1 MFFLTIFLCF
11 LTKIKLCC
19 IIFIEFNRTA
29 FFNWWGKSTYKGRR
43 GGKKMNRKFLDEVLS
58 FVEDESIKKS
68 AIDSIM
74 SKNGE
79 DIEKHKVEVATLKNE
94 IKTKDG
100 VIDNLNNKI
109 KENENID
116 IEAIKKEQFDLGKE
130 EGTKEVETFK
140 KSVALENAL
149 KSTKAKDIKL
159 LSALIDNEK
168 INYEEKDGKFEITG
182 LDDQITE
189 IKKSHDY
196 LFEVEK
202 SQEPTQRVNVGDGH
216 TTTPTN
222 QPSTLAGALHDKYG
236 K

>member
-1 MFFLTIFLCF
+1 MREFLKGLDLDTETINTIMAEYGKNFTEL
-11 LTKIKLCC
+11 KEERDKLKD
-19 IIFIEFNRTA
+19 EN
-29 FFNWWGKSTYKGRR
+29 KSLKSEVEES
-43 GGKKMNRKFLDEVLS
+43 KKV
-58 FVEDESIKKS
+58 
-68 AIDSIM
+68 
-74 SKNGE
+74 
-79 DIEKHKVEVATLKNE
+79 
-94 IKTKDG
+94 
-100 VIDNLNNKI
+100 
-109 KENENID
+109 D

-140 KSVALENAL
+140 KSIALKEAL
-149 KSTKAKDIKL
+149 KSTKAKDIDL
-159 LSALIDNEK
+159 LSKMIDNEK

-202 SQEPTQRVNVGDGH
+202 VQEPTQRVNVGDGH
-216 TTTPTN
+216 TTTPTS

>member
-1 MFFLTIFLCF
+1 MREFLKGLDLDTETINTIMAEYGKNFTEL
-11 LTKIKLCC
+11 KEERDKLKDENKSLKSE
-19 IIFIEFNRTA
+19 IEE
-29 FFNWWGKSTYKGRR
+29 S
-43 GGKKMNRKFLDEVLS
+43 KKV
-58 FVEDESIKKS
+58 
-68 AIDSIM
+68 
-74 SKNGE
+74 
-79 DIEKHKVEVATLKNE
+79 
-94 IKTKDG
+94 
-100 VIDNLNNKI
+100 
-109 KENENID
+109 D

-140 KSVALENAL
+140 KSIALKEAL
-149 KSTKAKDIKL
+149 KSTKAKDIDL
-159 LSALIDNEK
+159 LSKMIDSEK

-196 LFEVEK
+196 LFEAEK
-202 SQEPTQRVNVGDGH
+202 VQEPTQRVNVGDGH

>member
-1 MFFLTIFLCF
+1 MREFLKGLDLDAETINTIMAEYGKNFTEL
-11 LTKIKLCC
+11 KEERDKLKDENKSLKSE
-19 IIFIEFNRTA
+19 IEE
-29 FFNWWGKSTYKGRR
+29 S
-43 GGKKMNRKFLDEVLS
+43 KKV
-58 FVEDESIKKS
+58 
-68 AIDSIM
+68 
-74 SKNGE
+74 
-79 DIEKHKVEVATLKNE
+79 
-94 IKTKDG
+94 
-100 VIDNLNNKI
+100 
-109 KENENID
+109 D

-130 EGTKEVETFK
+130 EGTKELETFK
-140 KSVALENAL
+140 KSIALKDAL
-149 KSTKAKDIKL
+149 KSTKAKDINL
-159 LSALIDNEK
+159 LSKLIDNEK

-202 SQEPTQRVNVGDGH
+202 AQEPTQRVNVGDGH

>member
-1 MFFLTIFLCF
+1 MREFLKGLDLDTETINTIMAEYGKNFTEL
-11 LTKIKLCC
+11 KEERDKLKD
-19 IIFIEFNRTA
+19 EN
-29 FFNWWGKSTYKGRR
+29 KSLKSEVEES
-43 GGKKMNRKFLDEVLS
+43 KKV
-58 FVEDESIKKS
+58 
-68 AIDSIM
+68 
-74 SKNGE
+74 
-79 DIEKHKVEVATLKNE
+79 
-94 IKTKDG
+94 
-100 VIDNLNNKI
+100 
-109 KENENID
+109 D

-140 KSVALENAL
+140 KSIALKEAL
-149 KSTKAKDIKL
+149 KSTKAKDIDL
-159 LSALIDNEK
+159 LSKMIDSEK

-202 SQEPTQRVNVGDGH
+202 VQEPTQRVNVGDGH

>member
-1 MFFLTIFLCF
+1 MREFLKGLDLDTETINTIMAEYGKNFTEL
-11 LTKIKLCC
+11 KEERDKLKD
-19 IIFIEFNRTA
+19 EN
-29 FFNWWGKSTYKGRR
+29 KSLKSEVEES
-43 GGKKMNRKFLDEVLS
+43 KKV
-58 FVEDESIKKS
+58 
-68 AIDSIM
+68 
-74 SKNGE
+74 
-79 DIEKHKVEVATLKNE
+79 
-94 IKTKDG
+94 
-100 VIDNLNNKI
+100 
-109 KENENID
+109 D

-140 KSVALENAL
+140 KSIALKEAL
-149 KSTKAKDIKL
+149 KSTKAKDIDL
-159 LSALIDNEK
+159 LSKMIDSEK

-202 SQEPTQRVNVGDGH
+202 AQEPTQRVNVGDGH
-216 TTTPTN
+216 ATTPTN

>member
-1 MFFLTIFLCF
+1 MREFLKGLDLDTETINTIMAEYGKNFTEL
-11 LTKIKLCC
+11 KEERDKLKD
-19 IIFIEFNRTA
+19 EN
-29 FFNWWGKSTYKGRR
+29 KSLKSEVEES
-43 GGKKMNRKFLDEVLS
+43 KKV
-58 FVEDESIKKS
+58 
-68 AIDSIM
+68 
-74 SKNGE
+74 
-79 DIEKHKVEVATLKNE
+79 
-94 IKTKDG
+94 
-100 VIDNLNNKI
+100 
-109 KENENID
+109 D

-140 KSVALENAL
+140 KSIALKEAL
-149 KSTKAKDIKL
+149 KSTKAKDIDL
-159 LSALIDNEK
+159 LSKIIDSEK

-202 SQEPTQRVNVGDGH
+202 VQEPTQRVNVGDGH

>member
-1 MFFLTIFLCF
+1 MREFLKGLDLDAETINTIMAEYGKNFTEL
-11 LTKIKLCC
+11 KEERDKLKDENKSLKSE
-19 IIFIEFNRTA
+19 IEE
-29 FFNWWGKSTYKGRR
+29 S
-43 GGKKMNRKFLDEVLS
+43 KKV
-58 FVEDESIKKS
+58 
-68 AIDSIM
+68 
-74 SKNGE
+74 
-79 DIEKHKVEVATLKNE
+79 
-94 IKTKDG
+94 
-100 VIDNLNNKI
+100 
-109 KENENID
+109 D

-130 EGTKEVETFK
+130 EGTKELETFK
-140 KSVALENAL
+140 KSIALKDAL
-149 KSTKAKDIKL
+149 KSTKAKDINL
-159 LSALIDNEK
+159 LSKMIDSEK

-202 SQEPTQRVNVGDGH
+202 AQEPTQRVNVGDGH

>member
-1 MFFLTIFLCF
+1 MREFLKGLDLDTETINTIMAEYGKNFTEL
-11 LTKIKLCC
+11 KEERDKLKD
-19 IIFIEFNRTA
+19 EN
-29 FFNWWGKSTYKGRR
+29 KSLKSEVEES
-43 GGKKMNRKFLDEVLS
+43 KKV
-58 FVEDESIKKS
+58 
-68 AIDSIM
+68 
-74 SKNGE
+74 
-79 DIEKHKVEVATLKNE
+79 
-94 IKTKDG
+94 
-100 VIDNLNNKI
+100 
-109 KENENID
+109 D

-140 KSVALENAL
+140 KSIALKEAL
-149 KSTKAKDIKL
+149 KSTKAKDIDL
-159 LSALIDNEK
+159 LSKMIDSEK

>member
-1 MFFLTIFLCF
+1 MREFLKGLDLDAETINTIMAEYGKNFTEL
-11 LTKIKLCC
+11 KEERDKLKD
-19 IIFIEFNRTA
+19 EN
-29 FFNWWGKSTYKGRR
+29 KSLKAEVEES
-43 GGKKMNRKFLDEVLS
+43 KKV
-58 FVEDESIKKS
+58 
-68 AIDSIM
+68 
-74 SKNGE
+74 
-79 DIEKHKVEVATLKNE
+79 
-94 IKTKDG
+94 
-100 VIDNLNNKI
+100 
-109 KENENID
+109 D

-140 KSVALENAL
+140 KSIALKEAL
-149 KSTKAKDIKL
+149 KSTKAKDIDL
-159 LSALIDNEK
+159 LSKMIDSEK

-202 SQEPTQRVNVGDGH
+202 VQEPTQRVNVGDGH

>member
-1 MFFLTIFLCF
+1 MREFLKGLDLDTETINTIMAEYGKNFTEL
-11 LTKIKLCC
+11 KEERDKL
-19 IIFIEFNRTA
+19 
-29 FFNWWGKSTYKGRR
+29 K
-43 GGKKMNRKFLDEVLS
+43 DEN
-58 FVEDESIKKS
+58 K
-68 AIDSIM
+68 
-74 SKNGE
+74 
-79 DIEKHKVEVATLKNE
+79 TLKSE
-94 IKTKDG
+94 VEESKK
-100 VIDNLNNKI
+100 V
-109 KENENID
+109 D

-140 KSVALENAL
+140 KSIALKEAL
-149 KSTKAKDIKL
+149 KSTKAKDIDL
-159 LSALIDNEK
+159 LSKMIDSEK

-202 SQEPTQRVNVGDGH
+202 VQEPTQRVNVGDGH

>member
-1 MFFLTIFLCF
+1 MD
-11 LTKIKLCC
+11 
-19 IIFIEFNRTA
+19 
-29 FFNWWGKSTYKGRR
+29 
-43 GGKKMNRKFLDEVLS
+43 RKFLGEVLS
-58 FVEDESIKKS
+58 SIEDETVRKS

-79 DIEKHKVEVATLKNE
+79 VIEKHKVEVATLKNE

-130 EGTKEVETFK
+130 EGTKELETFK
-140 KSVALENAL
+140 KSIALKDAL
-149 KSTKAKDIKL
+149 KSTKAKDINL
-159 LSALIDNEK
+159 LSKLIDNEK

-202 SQEPTQRVNVGDGH
+202 AQETMQRVNVGDGH
-216 TTTPTN
+216 TTTPTS

>member
-1 MFFLTIFLCF
+1 MREFLKGLDLDTETINTIMAEYGKNFTEL
-11 LTKIKLCC
+11 KEERDKLKD
-19 IIFIEFNRTA
+19 EN
-29 FFNWWGKSTYKGRR
+29 KSLKSEVEES
-43 GGKKMNRKFLDEVLS
+43 KKV
-58 FVEDESIKKS
+58 
-68 AIDSIM
+68 
-74 SKNGE
+74 
-79 DIEKHKVEVATLKNE
+79 
-94 IKTKDG
+94 
-100 VIDNLNNKI
+100 
-109 KENENID
+109 D

-130 EGTKEVETFK
+130 EGTKELETFK
-140 KSVALENAL
+140 KSIALKDAL
-149 KSTKAKDIKL
+149 KSTKAKDINL
-159 LSALIDNEK
+159 LSKLIDNEK

-202 SQEPTQRVNVGDGH
+202 AQEPTQRVNVGDGH

>member
-1 MFFLTIFLCF
+1 MREFLKGLDLDAETINTIMAEYGKNFTEL
-11 LTKIKLCC
+11 KEERDKLKDENKSLKSE
-19 IIFIEFNRTA
+19 IEE
-29 FFNWWGKSTYKGRR
+29 S
-43 GGKKMNRKFLDEVLS
+43 KKV
-58 FVEDESIKKS
+58 
-68 AIDSIM
+68 
-74 SKNGE
+74 
-79 DIEKHKVEVATLKNE
+79 
-94 IKTKDG
+94 
-100 VIDNLNNKI
+100 
-109 KENENID
+109 D

-130 EGTKEVETFK
+130 EGTKELETFK
-140 KSVALENAL
+140 KSIALKDAL
-149 KSTKAKDIKL
+149 KSTKAKDINL
-159 LSALIDNEK
+159 LSKLIDNEK

-222 QPSTLAGALHDKYG
+222 QPNTLVSALRDKYG

>member
-1 MFFLTIFLCF
+1 MREFLKGLDLDNETINTIMAEYGKNFTEL
-11 LTKIKLCC
+11 KEERDKL
-19 IIFIEFNRTA
+19 
-29 FFNWWGKSTYKGRR
+29 K
-43 GGKKMNRKFLDEVLS
+43 DEN
-58 FVEDESIKKS
+58 K
-68 AIDSIM
+68 
-74 SKNGE
+74 
-79 DIEKHKVEVATLKNE
+79 TLKSE
-94 IKTKDG
+94 VEESKK
-100 VIDNLNNKI
+100 V
-109 KENENID
+109 D

-140 KSVALENAL
+140 KSIALKEAL
-149 KSTKAKDIKL
+149 KSTKAKDIDL
-159 LSALIDNEK
+159 LSKMIDSEK

-202 SQEPTQRVNVGDGH
+202 VQEPTQRVNVGDGH

>member
-1 MFFLTIFLCF
+1 MREFLKGLDLDAETINTIMAEYGKNFTEL
-11 LTKIKLCC
+11 KEERDKLKD
-19 IIFIEFNRTA
+19 EN
-29 FFNWWGKSTYKGRR
+29 KSLKSEVEES
-43 GGKKMNRKFLDEVLS
+43 KKVD
-58 FVEDESIKKS
+58 
-68 AIDSIM
+68 ID
-74 SKNGE
+74 
-79 DIEKHKVEVATLKNE
+79 
-94 IKTKDG
+94 
-100 VIDNLNNKI
+100 
-109 KENENID
+109 
-116 IEAIKKEQFDLGKE
+116 AIKKEQFDLGKE

-140 KSVALENAL
+140 KSIALKEAL
-149 KSTKAKDIKL
+149 KSTKAKDIDL
-159 LSALIDNEK
+159 LSKMIDSEK

-202 SQEPTQRVNVGDGH
+202 AQEPTQRVNVGDGH

>member
-1 MFFLTIFLCF
+1 MREFLKGLELDKETIDTIMAEYGKNFTEL
-11 LTKIKLCC
+11 KKERDKLKD
-19 IIFIEFNRTA
+19 EN
-29 FFNWWGKSTYKGRR
+29 KSLKSEVEES
-43 GGKKMNRKFLDEVLS
+43 KKV
-58 FVEDESIKKS
+58 
-68 AIDSIM
+68 
-74 SKNGE
+74 
-79 DIEKHKVEVATLKNE
+79 
-94 IKTKDG
+94 
-100 VIDNLNNKI
+100 
-109 KENENID
+109 D

-130 EGTKEVETFK
+130 EGTKELETFK
-140 KSVALENAL
+140 KSIALKEAL
-149 KSTKAKDIKL
+149 KSTKAKDINL
-159 LSALIDNEK
+159 LSKLIDNEK

-202 SQEPTQRVNVGDGH
+202 AQEPTQRVKVGDGH